1 MCSAATAVFL
11 NEWIENYLKSVKDFR
26 DRMKIKSLGYKV
38 TDEESG
44 IVFELI
50 PKTEEATQELIEK
63 FFGSFQVLKA
73 ETPKVEVLKKERKTP
88 KKPKY
93 VRLKPEKI
101 TNLVKPKPEKKGI
114 PNPLERQ
121 IKELTDLP
129 EEFVI
134 ADMGDLFEKEGYYRK
149 KIIENAYHDIYNMIE
164 KNKIIYLEGTKPKK
178 YRIVSRDA
186 SDLG

>member
-1 MCSAATAVFL
+1 
-11 NEWIENYLKSVKDFR
+11 
-26 DRMKIKSLGYKV
+26 MKIKSLGYKV

-50 PKTEEATQELIEK
+50 PKTEEATQELLEK
-63 FFGSFQVLKA
+63 FFDSFQVLKV
-73 ETPKVEVLKKERKTP
+73 ETPKVEVLRREKKSP

-93 VRLKPEKI
+93 VRLK
-101 TNLVKPKPEKKGI
+101 TEKKGI

-134 ADMGDLFEKEGYYRK
+134 ADIGDLFKKEGYDRK
-149 KIIENAYHDIYNMIE
+149 KIIENAYHDIYNLIE
-164 KNKIIYLEGTKPKK
+164 KNKIIYIEGTKPKK
-178 YRIVSRDA
+178 YKIVSRDS
-186 SDLG
+186 SDLE

>member
-1 MCSAATAVFL
+1 
-11 NEWIENYLKSVKDFR
+11 
-26 DRMKIKSLGYKV
+26 MKIKSLGYKV
-38 TDEESG
+38 IDEESG

-50 PKTEEATQELIEK
+50 PKSEEATQELVEK
-63 FFGSFQVLKA
+63 FFGSFQVLKV
-73 ETPKVEVLKKERKTP
+73 ETPKVELLKEEEKPP

-101 TNLVKPKPEKKGI
+101 TKFEKPKPGKKGI

-121 IKELTDLP
+121 TEEIADLP

-134 ADMGDLFEKEGYYRK
+134 ADIGDLFEKESYDRK
-149 KIIENAYHDIYNMIE
+149 KIMENVYHDIYDLIE

-178 YRIVSRDA
+178 YRIVSRDT

>member
-1 MCSAATAVFL
+1 
-11 NEWIENYLKSVKDFR
+11 
-26 DRMKIKSLGYKV
+26 MKIKSLGYKV

-50 PKTEEATQELIEK
+50 PKTEEATQELVET
-63 FFGSFQVLKA
+63 FFDSFQVLKV
-73 ETPKVEVLKKERKTP
+73 EIPKVELLKKEEKPP

-101 TNLVKPKPEKKGI
+101 TKFVKTKPEKKGI
-114 PNPLERQ
+114 PNPSKRQ

-134 ADMGDLFEKEGYYRK
+134 ADIADLLRRRLRQEKDYRK
-149 KIIENAYHDIYNMIE
+149 C
-164 KNKIIYLEGTKPKK
+164 L
-178 YRIVSRDA
+178 S
-186 SDLG
+186 

>member
-1 MCSAATAVFL
+1 
-11 NEWIENYLKSVKDFR
+11 
-26 DRMKIKSLGYKV
+26 MKIKSLGYKV

-50 PKTEEATQELIEK
+50 PKTEEATQELVET
-63 FFGSFQVLKA
+63 FFDSFQVLKV
-73 ETPKVEVLKKERKTP
+73 EIPKVELLEKEEKPP

-101 TNLVKPKPEKKGI
+101 TKFVKPRPEKKGI
-114 PNPLERQ
+114 PNPSKRQ

-134 ADMGDLFEKEGYYRK
+134 ADIADLFEKEGYDRK
-149 KIIENAYHDIYNMIE
+149 KIIENAYHDIDNMVE
-164 KNKIIYLEGTKPKK
+164 NNKIIYLDGTRPKK
-178 YRIVSRDA
+178 YKIVSRDT

>member
-1 MCSAATAVFL
+1 
-11 NEWIENYLKSVKDFR
+11 
-26 DRMKIKSLGYKV
+26 MKIKSLGYKV

-50 PKTEEATQELIEK
+50 PKTEEATQELVEK
-63 FFGSFQVLKA
+63 FFNSFQILKA
-73 ETPKVEVLKKERKTP
+73 ETPKVELLRGERKTP

-93 VRLKPEKI
+93 VRLKPEK
-101 TNLVKPKPEKKGI
+101 KGI

-121 IKELTDLP
+121 TKELTDLP

-134 ADMGDLFEKEGYYRK
+134 ADMGDLFEKEGYDRK

-178 YRIVSRDA
+178 YRIVSRET

>member
-1 MCSAATAVFL
+1 M
-11 NEWIENYLKSVKDFR
+11 KDSQR
-26 DRMKIKSLGYKV
+26 DKMKIKSLGYEV
-38 TDEESG
+38 IDEDSG

-63 FFGSFQVLKA
+63 FFGSFTVLKV
-73 ETPKVEVLKKERKTP
+73 ETPKAGVLRKEKKP
-88 KKPKY
+88 SKKPKH
-93 VRLKPEKI
+93 VRL
-101 TNLVKPKPEKKGI
+101 KPEKKGI
-114 PNPLERQ
+114 PGPLERQ
-121 IKELTDLP
+121 IKELTELS

-134 ADMGDLFEKEGYYRK
+134 ADMGDLFEKEGYDRK

-178 YRIVSRDA
+178 YRIVSRDT

>member
-1 MCSAATAVFL
+1 M
-11 NEWIENYLKSVKDFR
+11 
-26 DRMKIKSLGYKV
+26 MKIKSLGYKI

-50 PKTEEATQELIEK
+50 PKTEEANQELVEK
-63 FFGSFQVLKA
+63 FFDSFQVLKV
-73 ETPKVEVLKKERKTP
+73 EIPKVEHLREEKKPP

-93 VRLKPEKI
+93 VKLKPEKI
-101 TNLVKPKPEKKGI
+101 TKHVRLKSEKKSI

-121 IKELTDLP
+121 TKELTDLP

-134 ADMGDLFEKEGYYRK
+134 ADIADLFEKEGYNRK
-149 KIIENAYHDIYNMIE
+149 KIMENAYHDIYSMIE
-164 KNKIIYLEGTKPKK
+164 KTKILYMDGTRPKK
-178 YRIVSRDA
+178 YKIISRDT

>member
-1 MCSAATAVFL
+1 
-11 NEWIENYLKSVKDFR
+11 
-26 DRMKIKSLGYKV
+26 MKIKSLGYKV

-50 PKTEEATQELIEK
+50 PKTEDATQELVEK

-73 ETPKVEVLKKERKTP
+73 ESPKVELLRTEKKTP
-88 KKPKY
+88 KKPK
-93 VRLKPEKI
+93 
-101 TNLVKPKPEKKGI
+101 LVKPKPEKKGI
-114 PNPLERQ
+114 PNPVERQ
-121 IKELTDLP
+121 IKELADLP

-134 ADMGDLFEKEGYYRK
+134 ASIGDLFEKEGYDKK
-149 KIIENAYHDIYNMIE
+149 KIIENAYHDIHSLMD

-178 YRIVSRDA
+178 YKIVSRDT